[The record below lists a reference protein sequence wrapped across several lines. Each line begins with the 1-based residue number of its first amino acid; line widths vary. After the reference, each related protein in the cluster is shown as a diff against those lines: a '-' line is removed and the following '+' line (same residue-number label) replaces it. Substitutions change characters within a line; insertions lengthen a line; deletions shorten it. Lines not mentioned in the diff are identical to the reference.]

1 MFPGQDPI
9 GQCVRVDAD
18 TLPCT
23 YVVGVAEN
31 IKSQALGGD
40 PGLFYYL
47 SSAQWHPDQGG
58 LFLRTHGDAS
68 LLGETVRR
76 RLQQEM
82 PGVSYVTVTP
92 LRDIIGAQTRSW
104 QLGATMFTAFGAL
117 AIVLAAIGLYSV
129 IAYTVAQRTR
139 DLGVR
144 AALGAQV
151 GDLVTLV
158 VGEGMKLAL
167 AGVVIGVGLA
177 LVGSRWVSPLL
188 FEESPHDPLV
198 FGSVAAVLAGVAAL
212 ASYIPARRAS
222 RVDPVIA
229 LRAE

>member
-1 MFPGQDPI
+1 ILRGRGIGVQDASGAPRAMVVSTAMAQALWPGQEPI
-9 GQCVRVDAD
+9 GQCVRVSTVRVNMD

-47 SSAQWHPDQGG
+47 SSAQWYPDQGG

-144 AALGAQV
+144 AA
-151 GDLVTLV
+151 
-158 VGEGMKLAL
+158 
-167 AGVVIGVGLA
+167 
-177 LVGSRWVSPLL
+177 
-188 FEESPHDPLV
+188 
-198 FGSVAAVLAGVAAL
+198 
-212 ASYIPARRAS
+212 
-222 RVDPVIA
+222 
-229 LRAE
+229 